1 MYHFPLKKREF
12 IMTEKTTLTKK
23 SLIDQI
29 KVQLGDDATLT
40 KQEISDMV
48 TQIFAAIKSEI
59 KANGSYMQPSFGTFK
74 VHERQAR
81 EGKSPRDPSK
91 VIQIPASKS
100 VRLKV
105 SSTLKTKLNS

>member
-1 MYHFPLKKREF
+1 
-12 IMTEKTTLTKK
+12 MTEKTTLTKK

-48 TQIFAAIKSEI
+48 TQIFAAIKDEI
-59 KANGSYMQPSFGTFK
+59 KANGSYMQPSFGTFR
-74 VHERQAR
+74 VHERAAR
-81 EGKSPRDPSK
+81 KGKSPRDPSK

-100 VRLKV
+100 VRLKA
-105 SSTLKTKLNS
+105 SQTLKTKLNP